1 MNLLQFLLIQELE
14 IHCHTVILCQL
25 SSDNRRLLTGI
36 RIHLLHCSIE
46 GIICGDLLAILYY
59 ILLDPQ
65 IPLQIEAIR
74 QIRIYIIYHHC
85 LILVGIG
92 KIQSRAICTV
102 DSNKA
107 AYLLAILI
115 LKSISHRS
123 GVSLCIR
130 LADIIGALRQVCE
143 IHSTAALS
151 LDVDCLCL
159 TIGNR
164 SRLILEKSYIKSSI
178 RCTDRLFVQILIQC
192 AQLLGHCQPAF
203 FHLTVCLWKSLHIIF
218 QSLAVCAIRH
228 RKKHGGNCTDLCPA
242 GLHQKV
248 YSLWQILE
256 AHLAIGICGCCIG
269 NHPRRSHSLG

>member
-1 MNLLQFLLIQELE
+1 MNLLQLLLIQDLE

-25 SSDNRRLLTGI
+25 CSDNGSLFTGI
-36 RIHLLHCSIE
+36 RIYFRHCSIE
-46 GIICGDLLAILYY
+46 SIIRGDLLAILYH

-65 IPLQIEAIR
+65 ISLQIEAIR

-92 KIQSRAICTV
+92 KIQSRAICTI

-115 LKSISHRS
+115 LKGISHWS
-123 GVSLCIR
+123 GISLCIR

-164 SRLILEKSYIKSSI
+164 SQLILEKSYIKSGI

-203 FHLTVCLWKSLHIIF
+203 FHLAVCLWKSLYIIF
-218 QSLAVCAIRH
+218 QSLAVCAIRY
-228 RKKHGGNCTDLCPA
+228 REKHGGNCTDLCSS
-242 GLHQKV
+242 GLHQKI
-248 YSLWQILE
+248 YSLWQSLE
-256 AHLAIGICGCCIG
+256 AHLTIGICRCRIG